1 MTAPGVLFL
10 CVANSARSQ
19 IAEGLARARFGDRLR
34 ILSAGSKPTQL
45 NALAIETMRKS
56 GIDITTQ
63 HSKIVDDIDPTGI
76 ELVITLCAEE
86 VCPAFYAP
94 VRRVHWPIPDPAG
107 DRPGD
112 EDSLLGAEAMRL
124 HRFRVAKLQIE
135 ARLDAIEPALALPP
149 RTVVMPASAGDRDE
163 VEALLRSAELPLDGL
178 DACFP
183 HDLVVARIGGVLVG
197 CAGLERWGGYGL
209 LRSVAVAAA
218 HRGQGIATALVA
230 ERMCIARLD
239 AMSAVYLLTTGA
251 DRYFEKLG
259 FTRVDRSALPAALAP
274 STQVTLPACSTAT
287 AMVKQLVAPRL
298 DS

>member
-19 IAEGLARARFGDRLR
+19 MAEGLARARFGDRLR
-34 ILSAGSKPTQL
+34 ILSAGSTPTQV
-45 NALAIETMRKS
+45 NPLAIETLRTS
-56 GIDITTQ
+56 GIDITGQ

-94 VRRVHWPIPDPAG
+94 VRRLHWPIPDPAG

-112 EDSLLGAEAMRL
+112 EHSTLGVDAMRL
-124 HRFRVAKLQIE
+124 YRFRVAKLQIE
-135 ARLDAIEPALALPP
+135 ARLDAIESALALPP

-163 VEALLRSAELPLDGL
+163 LEALLRSSGLPLDGL

-183 HDLVVARIGGVLVG
+183 HDVVLARIDGALVG
-197 CAGLERWGGYGL
+197 SAALERWDGFAL
-209 LRSVAVAAA
+209 LRSVVVAAA
-218 HRGQGIATALVA
+218 HRGHAIATALIA

-239 AMSAVYLLTTGA
+239 AMNAVYLLTTGA

-259 FTRVDRSALPAALAP
+259 FTRVERSTLPAALAP
-274 STQVTLPACSTAT
+274 STQVTLPACSGAI
-287 AMVKQLVAPRL
+287 AMVRQLVAPRL